1 MVNSTHEVENYP
13 GMKHVDGMALGTS
26 LREHAEMFGPEFRE
40 GRVASVVLGGDDN
53 DKIIR
58 TENGDIAAEALIIAS
73 GTSFLR
79 VGCEGEERFIGRGVS
94 YCAVCDG
101 AFYEGVPVAVVG
113 GGNSAVEEAEYLTR
127 FASKVYVIHRREEFR
142 ADKAVV
148 ERVMA
153 NPKIEAVLGYV
164 VDEIAGGEMVERV
177 TLRNAKTGEAK
188 TVDVEGVFVF
198 VGQKPEAGF
207 LDGCDAIKRTSAG
220 WIITDDKMETSAE
233 GVFAAGDL
241 RDKFLRQVVTAVSDG
256 AIAAM
261 AAAEY
266 ITNAEYLGSVL
277 FGSAR
282 RFVLLISSVDPA
294 HQALARGVSVP
305 VVDLYRAGRVR
316 DKLGIKELPSM
327 AEISDGVPVR
337 VSPVSSVENVTSFLE
352 EAVR

>member
-1 MVNSTHEVENYP
+1 
-13 GMKHVDGMALGTS
+13 
-26 LREHAEMFGPEFRE
+26 
-40 GRVASVVLGGDDN
+40 
-53 DKIIR
+53 
-58 TENGDIAAEALIIAS
+58 
-73 GTSFLR
+73 
-79 VGCEGEERFIGRGVS
+79 
-94 YCAVCDG
+94 
-101 AFYEGVPVAVVG
+101 
-113 GGNSAVEEAEYLTR
+113 
-127 FASKVYVIHRREEFR
+127 
-142 ADKAVV
+142 
-148 ERVMA
+148 
-153 NPKIEAVLGYV
+153 
-164 VDEIAGGEMVERV
+164 
-177 TLRNAKTGEAK
+177 
-188 TVDVEGVFVF
+188 
-198 VGQKPEAGF
+198 
-207 LDGCDAIKRTSAG
+207 
-220 WIITDDKMETSAE
+220 METSAE